1 MNLNVSL
8 KTKLLALCL
17 FMATIPVLVGG
28 VAFWGIKSLGS
39 SYEKVSTDVL
49 SKIEVADQMYLD
61 FRSVRISLR
70 SLVLPGLSHEQGLKF
85 VKEVQDAIA
94 HYEAQDKIYA
104 SGNLIPGEKELYDKV
119 NSTWVSFKGLGS
131 EALKLYL
138 SATPD
143 ANNKLLTFF
152 LGDCPKYAK
161 AYDEAMS
168 SLVTFHQKNGLRWVA
183 DARATSNETH
193 VIVIVT
199 NIVGLLVGLC
209 CGALVAFSLSKSIAK
224 VSQDLATGAEEVSLA
239 AQQITDSSQAL
250 SAASTQQA
258 ASLEQT
264 VSTIEEITAM
274 VKTNSEN
281 AQQAAALAMSTRESA
296 VKGEKEIRQLIES
309 IAVIS
314 TDSKKI
320 AEITSVIDDIAFQ
333 TNLLA
338 LNAAV
343 EAARAGEQGKGFAVV
358 ADAVRSLAQRSA
370 DSAKNIAT
378 LITESASRIDKGSK
392 QAHQSGVVFGEIV
405 TSIKKVADLNGEIS
419 TASAEQSQ
427 GILLMGKAMNDLDQ
441 VTQQNATASE
451 EASVFAEQL
460 AKQSQQLR
468 ANVSNLNVII
478 TGNGKTTE
486 VAQHST
492 MDTNNIVSFKS
503 VAATTGHGSF
513 RQVGS

>member
-1 MNLNVSL
+1 MRVNVSL

-39 SYEKVSTDVL
+39 SYEKVSTDAL
-49 SKIEVADQMYLD
+49 SKIEVADQLYLD
-61 FRSVRISLR
+61 FRSIRISLR
-70 SLVLPGLSHEQGLKF
+70 SLGLPGLSHEQGLNF

-94 HYEAQDKIYA
+94 HYESQNKIYA
-104 SGNLIPGEKELYDKV
+104 SGNMLPGEKELYEKV
-119 NSTWVSFKGLGS
+119 NTTWVSFRNLGGN
-131 EALKLYL
+131 ALKLYL

-143 ANNKLLTFF
+143 DNRKLLTIF
-152 LGDCPKYAK
+152 LEDCPRYAK
-161 AYDEAMS
+161 AYNEAIANLS
-168 SLVTFHQKNGLRWVA
+168 TFHQKNGKQWVA
-183 DARATSNETH
+183 EARATSSETH
-193 VIVIVT
+193 VIVVVT
-199 NIVGLLVGLC
+199 NIIGLLTGLC
-209 CGALVAFSLSKSIAK
+209 CGALVAFSLSRSISK
-224 VSQDLATGAEEVSLA
+224 VSQDLATGAEEVSQA
-239 AQQITDSSQAL
+239 ALQITDSSQAL

-274 VKTNSEN
+274 VRTNSDN

-309 IAVIS
+309 ITVIS
-314 TDSKKI
+314 ADSKKI
-320 AEITSVIDDIAFQ
+320 AEITTVIDDIAFQ

-370 DSAKNIAT
+370 DSAKNITT
-378 LITESASRIDKGSK
+378 LINESASRIKKGNE
-392 QAHQSGVVFGEIV
+392 QAQQSGIVFGEIV
-405 TSIKKVADLNGEIS
+405 TSIKKVADLSGEIS
-419 TASAEQSQ
+419 TASNEQSS

-468 ANVSNLNVII
+468 ENVSNLNVII
-478 TGNGKTTE
+478 TGKPKADVSSEN
-486 VAQHST
+486 ST
-492 MDTNNIVSFKS
+492 LSTKNIVPLRTS
-503 VAATTGHGSF
+503 TELTSF
-513 RQVGS
+513 RKVGT